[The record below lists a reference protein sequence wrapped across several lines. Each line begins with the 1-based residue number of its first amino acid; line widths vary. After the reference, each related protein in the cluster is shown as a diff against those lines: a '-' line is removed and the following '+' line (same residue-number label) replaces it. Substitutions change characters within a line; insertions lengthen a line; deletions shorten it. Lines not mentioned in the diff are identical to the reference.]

1 MVSGVVQ
8 GAAFRIYSA
17 GTVVCSSN
25 GNCFK
30 GKE

>member
-1 MVSGVVQ
+1 MVSVGVQ
-8 GAAFRIYSA
+8 GAASSNHSA